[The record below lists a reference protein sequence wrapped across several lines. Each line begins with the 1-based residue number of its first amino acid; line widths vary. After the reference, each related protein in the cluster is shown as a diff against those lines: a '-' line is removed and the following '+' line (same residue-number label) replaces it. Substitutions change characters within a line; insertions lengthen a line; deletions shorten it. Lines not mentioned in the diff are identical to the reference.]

1 MSNKSDN
8 PVYRKDIFALLE
20 SMILTDAWR
29 DLNTNSRRYTWPSR
43 GKSSWLDYWS
53 ISEHLL
59 NNLANY
65 KILPGLHSDNS
76 ILKISLVNNILNRG
90 KVFWKFNTSL
100 LHDQE
105 YVTNI
110 KEIINDCETEYSD
123 LEDKG
128 LAWEMTK
135 LKIRSFSIPY
145 NINQKKQKSAFKKS
159 LEMELENL
167 QKEIDETYD
176 IDIIQNFTRTK
187 KDLK

>member
-8 PVYRKDIFALLE
+8 PVYRKEILALLE

-29 DLNTNSRRYTWPSR
+29 DLNPNSRRYTCHSR
-43 GKSSWLDYWS
+43 DKSSRLDYWF

-65 KILPGLHSDNS
+65 KILPGLHSDHS
-76 ILKISLVNNILNRG
+76 IIKISLVYNILNRG
-90 KVFWKFNTSL
+90 KGFWKCNDTL

-110 KEIINDCETEYSD
+110 KTIVNKCETEYSN

-135 LKIRSFSIPY
+135 LKIRSSPFHIASIR
-145 NINQKKQKSAFKKS
+145 KKK
-159 LEMELENL
+159 NL
-167 QKEIDETYD
+167 YLRRI
-176 IDIIQNFTRTK
+176 
-187 KDLK
+187 